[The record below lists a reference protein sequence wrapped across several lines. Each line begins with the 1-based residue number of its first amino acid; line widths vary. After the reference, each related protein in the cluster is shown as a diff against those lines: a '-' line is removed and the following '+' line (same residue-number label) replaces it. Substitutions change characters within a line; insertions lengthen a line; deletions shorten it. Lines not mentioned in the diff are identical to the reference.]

1 MAFSMPTSGY
11 QRQKNAAFAKV
22 LEDAL
27 ELTLEEFL
35 KIRAE
40 KTGFFFLQA
49 TNSCHTVGYIYIYP
63 HILTDQFS
71 GHIRSRIYI
80 YIYIL

>member
-11 QRQKNAAFAKV
+11 QRQKNAAFVKV

-40 KTGFFFLQA
+40 KTVFFAGYKLM
-49 TNSCHTVGYIYIYP
+49 SYGWLYIYISP
-63 HILTDQFS
+63 NILTDQFS
-71 GHIRSRIYI
+71 GHIRSHIYI
-80 YIYIL
+80 YI